1 MLFKAAAAGIRMR
14 SVANCNLRSV
24 SAVKLLPNYW
34 LVGRVWE
41 LKSTRGP
48 NPPVPLA
55 RLRSI
60 VLQQFIRNGTL
71 ASAPMPN
78 TIENQKLDLHILL
91 QQCTQIDESVDDS
104 LKTTSFQFI
113 PNP

>member
-1 MLFKAAAAGIRMR
+1 M
-14 SVANCNLRSV
+14 

-55 RLRSI
+55 GLRSI
-60 VLQQFIRNGTL
+60 VLQQFIRNGTPGL
-71 ASAPMPN
+71 SPNAQKIRSLIYTFYCNSAL
-78 TIENQKLDLHILL
+78 KLMKVLMIL
-91 QQCTQIDESVDDS
+91 
-104 LKTTSFQFI
+104 
-113 PNP
+113 

>member
-1 MLFKAAAAGIRMR
+1 MLFKAAAAGIRIR

-60 VLQQFIRNGTL
+60 VLQQFIRDGTL

-91 QQCTQIDESVDDS
+91 QQCTQNESVDDS
-104 LKTTSFQFI
+104 LKTTSFQFN